1 MSYRATQGIEER
13 IHEEIRV
20 CNHRLKVHIILK
32 DIKSS
37 LWRIRIMPFTCYR
50 YYMLEIGV

>member
-20 CNHRLKVHIILK
+20 CDHRLKVHIILK
-32 DIKSS
+32 HV
-37 LWRIRIMPFTCYR
+37 RN
-50 YYMLEIGV
+50 